1 MKKFETPEIEVQK
14 FVVEDIM
21 SVSMGGGMGGDHETE
36 LDPALY
42 EEP

>member
-14 FVVEDIM
+14 FVVEDVMADSGIF
-21 SVSMGGGMGGDHETE
+21 GDHETE

-42 EEP
+42 EEEP